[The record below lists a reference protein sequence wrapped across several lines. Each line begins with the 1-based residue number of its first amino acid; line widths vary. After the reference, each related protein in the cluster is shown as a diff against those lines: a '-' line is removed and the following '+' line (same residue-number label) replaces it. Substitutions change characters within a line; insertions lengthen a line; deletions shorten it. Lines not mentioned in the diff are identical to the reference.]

1 LSENFPINWLDEIVE
16 KILER
21 NEPIITLATGKTP
34 SGYIHLGI
42 LREII
47 ICDSIRRILEIKGKS
62 VRFFLFFDS
71 LDAAVRF
78 PDYIDKE
85 FQKKHLGKPFSYIP
99 CPFQDCQCESWAQH
113 FGNDLS
119 STFPDFGIQ
128 TEIVWTHELYQKRE
142 MQEKIK
148 IALDNTK
155 EIKEIIQKYL
165 LPTLDETNKAK
176 FLEMQK
182 SWLPAMVI
190 CEKCDKIQHR
200 ENDGSISPNRAI
212 NYLKDELKVT
222 YKCTSCGHTGEV
234 SIYSGKLK
242 LNWRVDWPAKWAL
255 YKTMCEP
262 AGKDH
267 SVKGGAYDTGLEICE
282 KVYHYIGPVTV
293 PYEWLRLGDRDM
305 KTSKGIVFT
314 PKKYLNIADPEVFRS
329 IILRTNPLKHI
340 SFRIEELPQYYDFY
354 ERMENIYF
362 SKEDILG
369 KEIDELKYI
378 FPLTQIHEVTA
389 KETYRIPFKLL
400 IFLSQT
406 QNILSFDQ
414 LYEKAKKVVSS
425 KNTEK
430 KLTKDHFRDLLDR
443 TTNWLE
449 LVKEI
454 IDSVEDGKVK
464 REILSKID
472 IFTIKEDI
480 DKIILDSLDKN
491 QKEGIKRLRDF
502 LLELEKRDADII
514 QNKIFTIAKEEIG
527 TPPRKLFEAI
537 YQLILGKKSGPR
549 LGAFL
554 SLLDK
559 NWLLDRLDI

>member
-1 LSENFPINWLDEIVE
+1 
-16 KILER
+16 
-21 NEPIITLATGKTP
+21 
-34 SGYIHLGI
+34 
-42 LREII
+42 
-47 ICDSIRRILEIKGKS
+47 
-62 VRFFLFFDS
+62 
-71 LDAAVRF
+71 
-78 PDYIDKE
+78 
-85 FQKKHLGKPFSYIP
+85 
-99 CPFQDCQCESWAQH
+99 
-113 FGNDLS
+113 
-119 STFPDFGIQ
+119 
-128 TEIVWTHELYQKRE
+128 

-155 EIKEIIQKYL
+155 EIKQIIQKYL
-165 LPTLDETNKAK
+165 LPTLDETNKVK
-176 FLEMQK
+176 FLEMQEN
-182 SWLPAMVI
+182 WLPAMVI

-212 NYLKDELKVT
+212 NYLKDVLRVT
-222 YKCTSCGHTGEV
+222 YECNSCGYTGEV

-282 KVYHYIGPVTV
+282 KIYDYIGPVTV

-389 KETYRIPFKLL
+389 KNTYRIPFKLL

-425 KNTEK
+425 KNVQVTAA
-430 KLTKDHFRDLLDR
+430 
-443 TTNWLE
+443 
-449 LVKEI
+449 
-454 IDSVEDGKVK
+454 
-464 REILSKID
+464 
-472 IFTIKEDI
+472 
-480 DKIILDSLDKN
+480 
-491 QKEGIKRLRDF
+491 GI
-502 LLELEKRDADII
+502 
-514 QNKIFTIAKEEIG
+514 
-527 TPPRKLFEAI
+527 
-537 YQLILGKKSGPR
+537 
-549 LGAFL
+549 
-554 SLLDK
+554 
-559 NWLLDRLDI
+559 

>member
-1 LSENFPINWLDEIVE
+1 MSDNSPINWLDEIIE

-21 NEPIITLATGKTP
+21 NETIITLATGKTP

-47 ICDSIRRILEIKGKS
+47 ICDSIRRILEIQGKS
-62 VRFFLFFDS
+62 VSFFLFFDS

-78 PDYIDKE
+78 PDYVDKE
-85 FQKKHLGKPFSYIP
+85 FQKEHLGKPFSYIP

-113 FGNDLS
+113 FGNALS

-148 IALDNTK
+148 IALENTK
-155 EIKEIIQKYL
+155 EIKQIIQKYL
-165 LPTLDETNKAK
+165 LPTLDKTNRVK

-182 SWLPAMVI
+182 TWLPAMVI
-190 CEKCDKIQHR
+190 CEKCDKIQFR
-200 ENDGSISPNRAI
+200 ENDGSINPNRAV
-212 NYLKDELKVT
+212 NFLKDELKVT
-222 YKCTSCGHTGEV
+222 YKCYSCGNTGEV

-282 KVYHYIGPVTV
+282 KIYDYIGPVTV

-354 ERMENIYF
+354 ERMEKIYF

-389 KETYRIPFKLL
+389 KDTHRIPFKLL

-425 KNTEK
+425 RNSEK
-430 KLTKDHFRDLLDR
+430 ILTKGHFRDLINR

-449 LVKEI
+449 LVKDI
-454 IDSVEDGKVK
+454 IDSVENRKVK
-464 REILSKID
+464 KEILSKID

-480 DKIILDSLDKN
+480 DKIISDSLDRN

-514 QNKIFTIAKEEIG
+514 QNKIFTIAKEEVGI
-527 TPPRKLFEAI
+527 PPRKLFEAI
-537 YQLILGKKSGPR
+537 YQLILGRKSGPR

-559 NWLLDRLDI
+559 NWLLDRLEI

>member
-1 LSENFPINWLDEIVE
+1 MSENFPINWLDEIVE